1 MLLLAGPAAA
11 DRARTRRAAGRAVGG
26 SAAGVEQAL
35 LPRPAAALWGP
46 AAACAAH
53 ITFSRSQISS
63 LTYCRPTRK
72 LVHTLATS
80 SRGLEMAA
88 DADLLGIGTHCD
100 LEGCGQLDFLPFN
113 CDCCRKTFCLVRHGG
128 LWMPGS
134 RPAHQGHPEPLY
146 VKPATLSARRAAG
159 RQQRRAAARFAWVA
173 LLARALR
180 CARCFRRLRC
190 ACCAPAPRGPASS
203 YHHSRRL
210 THSRVSASNCDV
222 KVADGNGD
230 EHPRAARRGAC
241 SRCHLHPSQHLI
253 PSQHACAACMQPV
266 PPPPNT
272 HAILTHTGPPL
283 LCSARLPDRP
293 R

>member
-1 MLLLAGPAAA
+1 MGRRGAGRRSLLAARFCQPRPTVWPQARMLLLAGPAAA

-190 ACCAPAPRGPASS
+190 ACCAPST
-203 YHHSRRL
+203 SRPSLQLPPQPEAHAQQGLSLQLRCEGG
-210 THSRVSASNCDV
+210 RWQ
-222 KVADGNGD
+222 
-230 EHPRAARRGAC
+230 RR
-241 SRCHLHPSQHLI
+241 
-253 PSQHACAACMQPV
+253 
-266 PPPPNT
+266 
-272 HAILTHTGPPL
+272 
-283 LCSARLPDRP
+283 
-293 R
+293 